1 MEPLYLEDSI
11 NTLLHPSYRY
21 NVNLILSTISRQVVI
36 NVLSLWIAALAGLAV
51 SFFFNRNKTAMAL
64 KKAWKIFSRV
74 CPLFITVLVLAS
86 LSLGLISEKTIVTL
100 LSGKGLWFGTAIGA
114 LAGSVTAMPGF
125 VAFPLAGILLDKG
138 VPYTVLAAFTT
149 TLMMVGFL
157 SFPLEKS
164 FVGTKVA
171 ILRNLSCFAIA
182 LVVAVVIGLAFGEIV
197 L

>member
-1 MEPLYLEDSI
+1 MLF
-11 NTLLHPSYRY
+11 
-21 NVNLILSTISRQVVI
+21 
-36 NVLSLWIAALAGLAV
+36 LWIAALGGLAI

-64 KKAWKIFSRV
+64 KKAWKIFKRI

-86 LSLGLISEKTIVTL
+86 LSLGLISEKAIVTL

-125 VAFPLAGILLDKG
+125 VAFPLAGILLGKG

-149 TLMMVGFL
+149 TLMMVGFI
-157 SFPLEKS
+157 SFPLERS
-164 FVGTKVA
+164 FLGTKVA
-171 ILRNLSCFAIA
+171 LFRNVSSFAIA
-182 LVVAVVIGLAFGEIV
+182 LVVALVIGLAFGEI